1 MYGNSENLISEQNYR
16 QRRQEAVREAR
27 EMAAKA
33 SFSENKKSSF
43 TETSEAAVSSLKNFI
58 RKIEL
63 DDIILIGL
71 FLMIADEGIE
81 ENFLILALIAILF
94 FTD

>member
-1 MYGNSENLISEQNYR
+1 MYSDSKTLISEQNYK
-16 QRRQEAVREAR
+16 QRRQEAVREAK
-27 EMAAKA
+27 EMAARA
-33 SFSENKKSSF
+33 SFSENKRSSF

-63 DDIILIGL
+63 DDIVLIGL

>member
-27 EMAAKA
+27 EIAAK
-33 SFSENKKSSF
+33 STFSENKKSSL

>member
-1 MYGNSENLISEQNYR
+1 MYSESKNLISEQNYR

-27 EMAAKA
+27 EMAARS
-33 SFSENKKSSF
+33 SFPENKRNSF
-43 TETSEAAVSSLKNFI
+43 AETSEAAVSSLKNFI
-58 RKIEL
+58 KKIEL
-63 DDIILIGL
+63 DDIVLIGL